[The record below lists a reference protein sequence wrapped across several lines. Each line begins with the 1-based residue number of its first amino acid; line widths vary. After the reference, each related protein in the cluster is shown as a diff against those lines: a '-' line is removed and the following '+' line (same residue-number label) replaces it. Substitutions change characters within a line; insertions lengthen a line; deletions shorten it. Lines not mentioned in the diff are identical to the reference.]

1 MRHLFAEAIMQGD
14 FQCMYIYLD
23 NAATTKPCEAAV
35 NAAFYAMVEG
45 FGNPSSLHK
54 LGVEAEKLLTAA
66 RKDIAA
72 GLVSSPECIYFTSGA
87 TEGNNLAIFGSAEN
101 YGRRKKKLVTTAIE
115 HPSVAEPTA
124 KLEKQGYTVV
134 RIKPDCQG
142 NIDPDEIVS
151 AVDDE
156 TFLVSCMLVNN
167 ETGLILPIKQA
178 FSAIKRCHPKVITH
192 CDAVQA
198 FMKLPIKASELCADV
213 ITVSGH
219 KVHAVKG
226 VGAVY
231 VKKGIRIAP
240 VMLGG
245 GQEGGIRSGTES
257 VPLISA
263 FGAAARTL
271 LANQSTA
278 YRNAEEINAYL
289 TARLKTLDFIT
300 INSCGDNRS
309 PYILNFSVDGI
320 RSEIMLHFLESKGI
334 YVSSGSA
341 CSKGGKSKVLAAF
354 GVSDKLIDSALR
366 VSISCA
372 STKGEMDALITA
384 LREGKLAIR
393 K

>member
-1 MRHLFAEAIMQGD
+1 
-14 FQCMYIYLD
+14 MYIYLD

-45 FGNPSSLHK
+45 YGNPSSLHK
-54 LGVEAEKLLTAA
+54 LGLEAEKLVTAA

-72 GLVSSPECIYFTSGA
+72 GLVSSPESIYFTSGA
-87 TEGNNLAIFGSAEN
+87 TEGNNLAILGAAEN
-101 YGRRKKKLVTTAIE
+101 YGRRKKKIVTTAIE
-115 HPSVAEPTA
+115 HPSVSEAVA
-124 KLEKQGYTVV
+124 RLEKQGFTAV
-134 RIKPDCQG
+134 RIKPDCEG
-142 NIDPDEIVS
+142 NIDPDNIIA
-151 AVDDE
+151 AVDDD

-167 ETGLILPIKQA
+167 ETGLVLPVKQA
-178 FSAIKRCHPKVITH
+178 FSAIKRSRPEVITH

-198 FMKLPIKASELCADV
+198 FMKLPVKASELNADV

-231 VKKGIRIAP
+231 IKKGIRIAP
-240 VMLGG
+240 LLYGG

-289 TARLKTLDFIT
+289 VSKLKLLDFVT
-300 INSCGDNRS
+300 INSCGDKQS
-309 PYILNFSVDGI
+309 PYIINFSVDGV

-341 CSKGGKSKVLAAF
+341 CSKGGKSKVLSAF
-354 GVSDKLIDSALR
+354 GVPDKLIDSALR
-366 VSISCA
+366 ISISCG

-384 LREGKLAIR
+384 LRQGKLSIR